1 MYASHL
7 IQFQTQHHY
16 HSHIALVTIFVPLYS
31 RFNAFPFIYYCW
43 ICCVCMWL
51 MFLIASDIPSQK
63 FRKKS
68 AFGGTP
74 DVSVSALI
82 RNSSPS
88 SFDFY
93 KICSLID

>member
-1 MYASHL
+1 
-7 IQFQTQHHY
+7 
-16 HSHIALVTIFVPLYS
+16 
-31 RFNAFPFIYYCW
+31 
-43 ICCVCMWL
+43 MWL

-93 KICSLID
+93 KI